1 MDIQSC
7 VLSDALP
14 ASSFN
19 VPIFVLMLVLVV
31 LSAFFS
37 MSETAFSSA
46 SDTKLRIAVE
56 GKVAGA
62 KKAIFL
68 YERFDR
74 TVTTL
79 LIGNNLVN
87 VALSTIAVF
96 FFAQLANGADEN
108 VISLL
113 TTLII
118 TLVLLIFGE
127 IIPKMIAKVHSE
139 AVCTKVAW
147 IVYILSLILYPLV
160 MLFVLIQ
167 KAITRNQK
175 DESSI
180 EKEELNVIIDEL
192 ENTGE
197 IENNE
202 ADVLHNVLDL
212 GKTTVEDIMVPRIK
226 MEALDYESTLEEVKA
241 FMLDNPYSRIPVYK
255 KDKDHVVGILYERD
269 FFPSLVKNSKVSW
282 RKLIRPVKYVSAAMK
297 ADDLI
302 REMQISKTHLAVV
315 SGEYGEVIG
324 IVTMEDAL
332 EELVGEIYDEHDIPG
347 GNDLRFEK
355 QDDGSYIVD
364 AEMFVEDLFDRL
376 EVGDVPEDV
385 PSKISGWLFEKC
397 ESLPVAGFNI
407 EYLARYTKQVQDDD
421 STEYKDFNKVLN
433 IAIYEVKN
441 RAIILAKVTLRDAT
455 DDEIEAYEQKE
466 ENK

>member
-7 VLSDALP
+7 ILSDAVP

-19 VPIFVLMLVLVV
+19 VPIFILMLVLVV

-46 SDTKLRIAVE
+46 SDTKLRIAIE

-62 KKAIFL
+62 KKAIYL

-87 VALSTIAVF
+87 VLLSTIAVF
-96 FFAQLANGADEN
+96 FFTELAISNDSN
-108 VISLL
+108 VISLI
-113 TTLII
+113 TTLVI
-118 TLVLLIFGE
+118 TITLLIFGE
-127 IIPKMIAKVHSE
+127 IVPKMIAKIHSE
-139 AVCTKVAW
+139 QVCTKVAW
-147 IVYILSLILYPLV
+147 IIYILSLILYPLV
-160 MLFVLIQ
+160 MLFVGIQ
-167 KAITRNQK
+167 KLLTRNHN
-175 DESSI
+175 DEASI

-197 IENNE
+197 IEDNE

-241 FMLDNPYSRIPVYK
+241 FMLDNAFSRIPVYK

-269 FFPSLVKNSKVSW
+269 FFPALVKNSKMSW
-282 RKLIRPVKYVSAAMK
+282 RKLIRPVKFVSAAMK

-302 REMQISKTHLAVV
+302 KEMQISKTHLAVV
-315 SGEYGEVIG
+315 SGEYGEVLG

-347 GNDLRFEK
+347 GNDIKFEE
-355 QDDGSYIVD
+355 QEDGSVIVD
-364 AEMFVEDLFDRL
+364 ADIFVEDLFDRL
-376 EVGDVPEDV
+376 GLGDIPEDV

-397 ESLPVAGFNI
+397 ESLPVPGFKI
-407 EYLARYTKQVQDDD
+407 DYLAIYTKQVQVED
-421 STEYKDFNKVLN
+421 SYEYKDYNKM
-433 IAIYEVKN
+433 ISIEIFEVEN
-441 RAIILAKVTLRDAT
+441 RAIKSAKVVVRDAT
-455 DDEIEAYEQKE
+455 DEEIEAYKKDE
-466 ENK
+466 E

>member
-7 VLSDALP
+7 VLSDAVP

-46 SDTKLRIAVE
+46 SDSKLKIAVE
-56 GKVAGA
+56 NKVAGA
-62 KKAIFL
+62 KRAIYL
-68 YERFDR
+68 YERFDK

-87 VALSTIAVF
+87 VALSTIAVIF
-96 FFAQLANGADEN
+96 FTQLAFSSDANL
-108 VISLL
+108 ISLI
-113 TTLII
+113 TTLVI
-118 TLVLLIFGE
+118 TLTLLIFGE
-127 IIPKMIAKVHSE
+127 IVPKMIAKVHSE

-147 IVYILSLILYPLV
+147 IVYILSLIFYPFV

-167 KAITRNQK
+167 RLITRNRT
-175 DESSI
+175 EETTI

-226 MEALDYESTLEEVKA
+226 MEAIDYDSTLEEVKA
-241 FMLDNPYSRIPVYK
+241 FMLDNAFSRVPVYK

-269 FFPSLVKNSKVSW
+269 FFPAYVKNPKLSW
-282 RKLIRPVKYVSAAMK
+282 RRLIRPVKYVSGAMK

-302 REMQISKTHLAVV
+302 KDMQISKTHLAVV
-315 SGEYGEVIG
+315 SGEYGETLG

-347 GNDLRFEK
+347 GNDIRFEK
-355 QDDGSYIVD
+355 QEDGSYIVD
-364 AEMFVEDLFDRL
+364 AEIFVEDLFDRL
-376 EVGDVPEDV
+376 EIGDVPEDV

-397 ESLPVAGFNI
+397 ESLPVAGFEI
-407 EYLARYTKQVQDDD
+407 EYLASYTKLDDE
-421 STEYKDFNKVLN
+421 TNEYKDYNKLLK
-433 IAIYEVKN
+433 IQIYEVKN
-441 RAIILAKVTLRDAT
+441 RAITLSKVIVRDAT
-455 DDEIEAYEQKE
+455 QEEIASMKKE
-466 ENK
+466 EE

>member
-7 VLSDALP
+7 VLSDAVP

-46 SDTKLRIAVE
+46 SDSKLKIAVE
-56 GKVAGA
+56 NKVAGA
-62 KKAIFL
+62 KRAIYL
-68 YERFDR
+68 YERFDK

-87 VALSTIAVF
+87 VALSTIAVIF
-96 FFAQLANGADEN
+96 FTQLAFSSDANL
-108 VISLL
+108 ISLI
-113 TTLII
+113 TTLVI
-118 TLVLLIFGE
+118 TLTLLIFGE
-127 IIPKMIAKVHSE
+127 IVPKMIAKVHAE

-147 IVYILSLILYPLV
+147 VVYILSLIFYPFV

-167 KAITRNQK
+167 RLITRNK
-175 DESSI
+175 TEETTI

-226 MEALDYESTLEEVKA
+226 MEAIDYDSTLEEVKA
-241 FMLDNPYSRIPVYK
+241 FMLDNAFSRIPVYK

-269 FFPSLVKNSKVSW
+269 FFPAYVKNPKLSW
-282 RKLIRPVKYVSAAMK
+282 RRLIRPVKYVSGAMK

-302 REMQISKTHLAVV
+302 KDMQISKTHLAIV
-315 SGEYGEVIG
+315 SGEYGETLG

-347 GNDLRFEK
+347 GNDIRFEK
-355 QDDGSYIVD
+355 QEDGSYIVD
-364 AEMFVEDLFDRL
+364 AEIFVEDLFDRL
-376 EVGDVPEDV
+376 EIGDVPEDV

-397 ESLPVAGFNI
+397 ESLPVAGFEI
-407 EYLARYTKQVQDDD
+407 EYLASYTKFDDE
-421 STEYKDFNKVLN
+421 TNEYKDYNKLLK
-433 IAIYEVKN
+433 IQIYEVKN
-441 RAIILAKVTLRDAT
+441 RAITLSKVIVRDAT
-455 DDEIEAYEQKE
+455 QEEIASIKKE
-466 ENK
+466 EE